1 MSKLSKALHLDEVPA
16 LRHTVDLMLH
26 GMIQVPLYEVRIAIE
41 EAMVSEGI
49 SKEVADSVWY
59 KSLKTLGI
67 G

>member
-26 GMIQVPLYEVRIAIE
+26 GMIQVQLYEVRIAIE
-41 EAMVSEGI
+41 EAMISEGI
-49 SKEVADSVWY
+49 SKEVADAVWY